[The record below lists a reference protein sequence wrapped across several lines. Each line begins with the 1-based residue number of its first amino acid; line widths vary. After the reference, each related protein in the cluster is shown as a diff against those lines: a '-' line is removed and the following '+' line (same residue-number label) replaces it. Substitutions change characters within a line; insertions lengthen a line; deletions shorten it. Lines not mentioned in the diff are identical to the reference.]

1 MGKRA
6 SRLAASLL
14 LLVACGGGA
23 DPTTAVPSNGTS
35 ADGTSAGDGPILSI
49 EGRAFGSVPQL
60 APGDSMTIVNLDSV
74 RHTFTSGDDSWEAVQ
89 LAGDSEATF
98 TVPADLAPGDYVF
111 FCEIHAD
118 MGGRLTI
125 TG

>member
-1 MGKRA
+1 M
-6 SRLAASLL
+6 
-14 LLVACGGGA
+14 LVACGGGA
-23 DPTTAVPSNGTS
+23 DDSTTAAPGGTS
-35 ADGTSAGDGPILSI
+35 SGDGPILTI

-74 RHTFTSGDDSWEAVQ
+74 RHTFTSGDDSWESVE
-89 LAGDSEATF
+89 LAGASEATF
-98 TVPADLAPGDYVF
+98 TVPDDLAPGDYIF
-111 FCEIHAD
+111 FCEVHAD